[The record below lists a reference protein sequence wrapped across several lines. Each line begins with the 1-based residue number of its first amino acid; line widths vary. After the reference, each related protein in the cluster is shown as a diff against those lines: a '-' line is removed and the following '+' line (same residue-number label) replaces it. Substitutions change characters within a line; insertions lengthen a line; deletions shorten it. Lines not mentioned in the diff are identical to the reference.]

1 MLYFLL
7 YEQLHRYISPF
18 RVFSY
23 TTVRTAFASLT
34 ALFLSI
40 ALGPWLINKLRE
52 FQIGQYIRE
61 EGPKSHQKKAGTPTM
76 GGVLIVISI
85 VIPTLLWADLRYP
98 YVWIALAGLL
108 GYGWIGFLDDYA
120 KVTKQR
126 NLGLSGR
133 RKLVYQFIMGFA
145 FAASLLVM
153 RAYGDFSTTMNIP
166 FLKQFKPSLL
176 MTSLMENPWTYLIGV
191 APFCIF
197 VTLVVVFYSN
207 AVNLTDGLD
216 GLAIGLMVIAAGALT
231 ILTYAGGHKDL
242 AQYLQLARNPRTS
255 ELTIFCGSMTGAS
268 LGFLWYNA
276 HPAEIFMGDVGSLGL
291 GGAMAVVAVLIKQ
304 EILLLF
310 IGGIFVLE
318 AFSVILQVGSYKL
331 RHGKRI
337 FKMAPLHHHFEA
349 LGWTESKIIAR
360 FWIAGLVLAL
370 FALTTLKLR

>member
-1 MLYFLL
+1 MLYYLL
-7 YEQLHRYISPF
+7 YDQLHRRVSPF
-18 RVFSY
+18 RVFQY
-23 TTVRTAFASLT
+23 ITFRTAFASLT
-34 ALFLSI
+34 ALFLCI

-76 GGVLIVISI
+76 GGILIIISI
-85 VIPTLLWADLRYP
+85 VIPTILWADLRYP
-98 YVWIALAGLL
+98 YVWIAVAALL
-108 GYGWIGFLDDYA
+108 GFGWIGFLDDYS
-120 KVTKQR
+120 KVTKRR
-126 NLGLSGR
+126 NLGLTGR
-133 RKLVYQFIMGFA
+133 RKLLYQFMMGFMFSA
-145 FAASLLVM
+145 MLLVM
-153 RAYGDFSTTMNIP
+153 RADGAFSTAMNIP
-166 FLKQFKPSLL
+166 FIKQFKPSLL
-176 MTSLMENPWTYLIGV
+176 IDSLLGNPWTYALG
-191 APFCIF
+191 ALPFCIF
-197 VTLVVVFYSN
+197 VSLVVVFASN

-231 ILTYAGGHKDL
+231 VLTYAGGHAQL
-242 AQYLQLARNPRTS
+242 AEYLQLARNPRS
-255 ELTIFCGSMTGAS
+255 GELTVFCGSMTGAS

-291 GGAMAVVAVLIKQ
+291 GGAMAVVAVLVKQ

-310 IGGIFVLE
+310 IGGVFILE
-318 AFSVILQVGSYKL
+318 AVSVILQVGSYKL